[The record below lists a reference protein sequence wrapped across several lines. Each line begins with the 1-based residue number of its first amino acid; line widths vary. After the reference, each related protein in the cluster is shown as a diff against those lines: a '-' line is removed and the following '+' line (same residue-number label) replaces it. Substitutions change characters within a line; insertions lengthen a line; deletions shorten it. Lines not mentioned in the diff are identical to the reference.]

1 MKRITFSFLLVM
13 MLISFN
19 QVIAQPKKIPFCE
32 GMQLV
37 QKAFQ
42 DGKVDELKDSV
53 STANKYIFSSKIDID
68 EVDDEFVGTNIGTY
82 YRLTYKATNSAQEQ
96 DKFMNELV
104 GKLEQCFNKKA
115 KQSKINGYKVI
126 VGKVVFSAMQ
136 LGSRAVI
143 LSIGDDE

>member
-1 MKRITFSFLLVM
+1 MKRIIFSFLLVM

-53 STANKYIFSSKIDID
+53 SPDNKYIFNSKIDID
-68 EVDDEFVGTNIGTY
+68 EVHDEFVGTNIGTY
-82 YRLTYKATNSAQEQ
+82 YRLTYKATNSALEQ

-115 KQSKINGYKVI
+115 KQSNINGYKVI

-136 LGSRAVI
+136 LGSRAII
-143 LSIGDDE
+143 LSISDDE

>member
-1 MKRITFSFLLVM
+1 MKRIFFSFLLVM

-19 QVIAQPKKIPFCE
+19 QVIAQPKKITFCE

-42 DGKVDELKDSV
+42 DGKVDELKGSV
-53 STANKYIFSSKIDID
+53 STDNKYNFNSKIDID
-68 EVDDEFVGTNIGTY
+68 EVHDEFVGTNIGTY
-82 YRLTYKATNSAQEQ
+82 YRLTYKATNSALEQ

-136 LGSRAVI
+136 LGSKAII
-143 LSIGDDE
+143 LSISDDE

>member
-1 MKRITFSFLLVM
+1 MKRIFFSFLLVM

-19 QVIAQPKKIPFCE
+19 QVIAQPKKITFCE

-42 DGKVDELKDSV
+42 DGKVDELKGSV
-53 STANKYIFSSKIDID
+53 STDNKYNFNSKIDID
-68 EVDDEFVGTNIGTY
+68 EVHDEFVGTNIGTY
-82 YRLTYKATNSAQEQ
+82 YRLTYKATNSALEQ

-136 LGSRAVI
+136 LGSRAII
-143 LSIGDDE
+143 LSISDDE